1 MISAILSILTG
12 GGFKTIQ
19 TIATEM
25 QETKRAIALAENDA
39 DKIEMEEKSKILQK
53 QLDSKVRAQE
63 TFGAAAIM
71 RIFFA
76 LPFGLY
82 IWKIIVIDKII
93 YAGALATD
101 PLGPNESQLM
111 TVVISFYFL
120 SEAGI
125 QFLRRR
131 G

>member
-1 MISAILSILTG
+1 MIGTILSILTG

-19 TIATEM
+19 SIATEM
-25 QETKRAIALAENDA
+25 QQTKRAIAEAENAVDKVELEERYETLRHQFDA
-39 DKIEMEEKSKILQK
+39 RE
-53 QLDSKVRAQE
+53 RAQQ

-93 YAGALATD
+93 YAGTLATD
-101 PLGPNESQLM
+101 PLGPNEAQLM
-111 TVVISFYFL
+111 SIVISFYFL